1 MASEADPAAGE
12 RPLGA
17 FVAELA
23 SSAPT
28 PGGGGASAL
37 AGALGAALAEMVGQ
51 LTVGRPKFQEV
62 EPEVRG
68 ALSELEAR
76 RAELLRLMDE
86 DAAAYSGVRAAYALP
101 RASDEERA
109 IREAAIQRAVAGAME
124 PPRRIQAAALDA
136 LRLAEVVARVGNPVV
151 ASDAGCAAVLAEAAV
166 RCGGLN
172 VLANAVLLHDH
183 AARDAATAEVTAR
196 DAQAREMLERA
207 LATIHA
213 RMGV

>member
-1 MASEADPAAGE
+1 
-12 RPLGA
+12 LGA

>member
-1 MASEADPAAGE
+1 
-12 RPLGA
+12 
-17 FVAELA
+17 
-23 SSAPT
+23 
-28 PGGGGASAL
+28 
-37 AGALGAALAEMVGQ
+37 MVGQ

-68 ALSELEAR
+68 ALAELEPR

-86 DAAAYSGVRAAYALP
+86 DAAAYSEVRAAYALP

-109 IREAAIQRAVAGAME
+109 AREAAIQRAVAGAME

-136 LRLAEVVARVGNPVV
+136 LRLAEVVARIGNPVV
-151 ASDAGCAAVLAEAAV
+151 ASDAGCAAVLADAAV

-172 VLANAVLLHDH
+172 VLANAVLLRDR
-183 AARDAATAEVTAR
+183 AAGTAAAAEVTAR
-196 DAQAREMLERA
+196 DAQARERLERA
-207 LATIHA
+207 LATVHA